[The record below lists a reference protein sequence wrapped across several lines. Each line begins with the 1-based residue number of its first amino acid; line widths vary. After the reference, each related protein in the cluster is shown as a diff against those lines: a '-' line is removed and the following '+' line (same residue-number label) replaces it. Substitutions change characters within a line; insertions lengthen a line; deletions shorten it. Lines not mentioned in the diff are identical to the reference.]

1 MTLNRESLCLAALL
15 LTCTTGVSAAPTP
28 TKATA
33 QTKAGLYVTA
43 AEAYEML
50 QNPGDCKVVLVDVR
64 DPVEIMFTGYT
75 GMADIHVPL
84 KIIDPAVWD
93 EARLNS
99 ATTGDITNLL
109 PAVWDEAGT
118 RYQANT
124 NPDFVAEVTARLED
138 LGGDKDSHIIF
149 MCRSGSTRS
158 GPAADALYEAG
169 FRNVYTMVD
178 GFEGGKAKSG
188 PHEGARVVNGWKNS
202 GLPWGWKL
210 DPEKMYVVLR

>member
-1 MTLNRESLCLAALL
+1 LNGKSLCLAALL
-15 LTCTTGVSAAPTP
+15 LTLTTGVPAAPTP

-50 QNPGDCKVVLVDVR
+50 HNPGDRKVVLVDVR

-75 GMADIHVPL
+75 EMADIHVPL

-93 EARLNS
+93 EAS
-99 ATTGDITNLL
+99 TK
-109 PAVWDEAGT
+109 
-118 RYQANT
+118 YQANT
-124 NPDFVAEVTARLED
+124 NHDFVAEVAARLDD
-138 LGGDKDSHIIF
+138 LGGGKDSHIIF

-188 PHEGARVVNGWKNS
+188 PHQGARVVNGWKNS

-210 DPEKMYVVLR
+210 DPEKMYVVIR

>member
-50 QNPGDCKVVLVDVR
+50 QNPGDRKVVLVDVR

-84 KIIDPAVWD
+84 KIID
-93 EARLNS
+93 
-99 ATTGDITNLL
+99 

>member
-15 LTCTTGVSAAPTP
+15 LTCTTGVSAALTP

-50 QNPGDCKVVLVDVR
+50 QNPGDRKVVLVDVR

-84 KIIDPAVWD
+84 KIID
-93 EARLNS
+93 
-99 ATTGDITNLL
+99 